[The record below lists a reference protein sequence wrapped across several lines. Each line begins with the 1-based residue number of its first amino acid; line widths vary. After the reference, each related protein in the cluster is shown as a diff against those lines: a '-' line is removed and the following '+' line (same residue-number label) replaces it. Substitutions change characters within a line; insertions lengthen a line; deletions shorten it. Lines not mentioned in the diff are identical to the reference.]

1 MTDSGLPPILVDAKD
16 AGSINMIMGIARVLS
31 GMVRTEDVE
40 YYTLGQRY
48 EWKEGGDNV
57 PRKQRIR
64 CYLLMGSSFV
74 KVDAVPA
81 GHICAVCNME
91 QLQLKTVT
99 LCDRM
104 E

>member
-48 EWKEGGDNV
+48 VCGEKAVIISRGSNGYDVTYSCDLRLSRWMPY
-57 PRKQRIR
+57 PRVISV
-64 CYLLMGSSFV
+64 LFITWNS
-74 KVDAVPA
+74 
-81 GHICAVCNME
+81 CN
-91 QLQLKTVT
+91 
-99 LCDRM
+99 
-104 E
+104 

>member
-48 EWKEGGDNV
+48 VCGEKAVIISRGSNGYDVTYSWDLRLSRWMPY
-57 PRKQRIR
+57 PRVISV
-64 CYLLMGSSFV
+64 LFITWNS
-74 KVDAVPA
+74 
-81 GHICAVCNME
+81 CN
-91 QLQLKTVT
+91 
-99 LCDRM
+99 
-104 E
+104 